1 VKEPWCI
8 VIPLRLSDAKTRLS
22 TQPAPRRR
30 ALVVAMA
37 LDVISATQ
45 QCPLVGETVLVADQE
60 GLDAAAA
67 AGARAVLDPGLGL
80 NAAIRAGV
88 ADATGPVAAL
98 LADVPCATPDLI
110 ALALSACT
118 GEPAIVSDAEGIGTT
133 LLAARDA
140 RSLDPQFG
148 TRSRAAHIAA
158 GAREISDP
166 IPGALAGLRRDV
178 DSEVDLWDARRI
190 GLGAFTRAALDGP

>member
-1 VKEPWCI
+1 MEGSWRI

-22 TQPAPRRR
+22 TQTAPRRR
-30 ALVVAMA
+30 ALVIAMA
-37 LDVISATQ
+37 LDVISAATH
-45 QCPLVGETVLVADQE
+45 CPLVGDTVLVADQE

-80 NAAIRAGV
+80 NAAIRAGA
-88 ADATGPVAAL
+88 ADAPGPVAAL

-110 ALALSACT
+110 SLALSACT
-118 GEPAIVSDAEGIGTT
+118 GEPVIVSDAEGIGTT

-140 RSLDPQFG
+140 RSLDPRFG

-166 IPGALAGLRRDV
+166 IPGTLAGLRRDV

-190 GLGAFTRAALDGP
+190 GLGAFTRAALDDA